1 MDAVLS
7 YCHYSLNDSTL
18 TDLIPYLKRK
28 GVGIINA
35 SVLSMGLLTKYV
47 GCPPCLIC
55 RQPVSSTS
63 HFHFHPFA
71 LAFVHAVML
80 LLKQDASEV
89 FQRHLPVARA
99 SAA

>member
-1 MDAVLS
+1 MLQSCSNTHPLHVDPKRSCGCVACRVPEGTLDAVLS

-28 GVGIINA
+28 GMGIINA

-55 RQPVSSTS
+55 RQHV
-63 HFHFHPFA
+63 
-71 LAFVHAVML
+71 
-80 LLKQDASEV
+80 
-89 FQRHLPVARA
+89 
-99 SAA
+99 